1 MSYRSATTP
10 DAPADIQLPQA
21 PPAVSLAPMPTFTA
35 PDGTTLAYHVTG
47 DGPPLVCLPGG
58 PMQDSVYLGDL
69 GGLTA
74 HRTLI
79 RLGLRGTGRSA
90 VPRDTASYRCDRQ
103 VGDVEALRE
112 ELGLERLDLV
122 AHSAGANLAALYT
135 ARHPDRVG
143 RLGLLTP
150 SVFAVG
156 LHITAEDRLETAR
169 LRRDEPWFAPAYA
182 ALESITEG
190 RAAADDWEAVAP
202 FWYGRWDDKARA
214 FRAAEEQQRN
224 NEAAARYASDG
235 AFDPDTTRTALAAFP
250 SPVLVLAGEYD
261 VAGPARVM
269 KEYAGLFPRAEL
281 VVRNGAG
288 HFPWLDDPG
297 RFVTALVA
305 FLDGVSGP

>member
-1 MSYRSATTP
+1 
-10 DAPADIQLPQA
+10 
-21 PPAVSLAPMPTFTA
+21 MPTFTA
-35 PDGTTLAYHVTG
+35 PDGTTLAYHATG

-79 RLGLRGTGRSA
+79 RLDLRGTGSSA
-90 VPRDTASYRCDRQ
+90 VPTDTASYRCDRQ
-103 VGDVEALRE
+103 VADVEALRE
-112 ELGLERLDLV
+112 ELGLERLELL

-143 RLGLLTP
+143 RLALITP

-156 LHITAEDRLETAR
+156 LDIAAEDRLAAAR

-182 ALESITEG
+182 SLEAITAG
-190 RAAADDWEAVAP
+190 RATAADWDAVAP
-202 FWYGRWDDKARA
+202 FWFARWDDDARA
-214 FRAAEEQQRN
+214 FRAAEQRQRN
-224 NEAAARYASDG
+224 EEAAALYASDG
-235 AFDPDTTRTALAAFP
+235 AFDPHVTRSSLAAFP

-269 KEYAGLFPRAEL
+269 KEYAGLFPGAEL
-281 VVRNGAG
+281 VVQYGAG
-288 HFPWLDDPG
+288 HFPWKDDPK
-297 RFVTALVA
+297 RFVTALAA
-305 FLDGVSGP
+305 FLDQASVSSPQPAP